1 MQHVHT
7 IRHIRRALAATIF
20 ALACLLGTAAV
31 AQARTVLPST
41 TSGVHQ
47 FTGLQGRS
55 GHTFTSAELH
65 AIGSQSDIVTGL
77 AVQIRR
83 YGPALRSANR
93 HVRLFVYQNG
103 MFSQAAKQAG
113 AFPESWYLHDSH
125 GNRIRSQRFA
135 NYLMNPYSRKSFQRS
150 RGWASWVAHQCAAKI
165 KQSRLAQ
172 GCFLDQMSSAGNSG
186 FVSSLPIDPKTGR
199 RFTMKQFMS
208 AVNVVG
214 NAAAARAPIIGN
226 SYESGV
232 RYYQN
237 DTRRVNRSAM
247 RAFEA
252 EHWLGAT
259 QPRDAETLSK
269 WQKSVQMLIGAQ
281 RHRKGVLVNFGDMS
295 SNLSTWQSFVV
306 SSMLLGNNGR
316 VWVHFD
322 SSAANG
328 PASWQLNTAVMRAP
342 IGHPTETH
350 RKVGGYLH
358 GGVYRRAF
366 SNGVVIVNPTATTR
380 SLAFSH
386 AYSTLSAHRVAR
398 ISLRP
403 FTGTVLL
410 G

>member
-1 MQHVHT
+1 LQHVQT
-7 IRHIRRALAATIF
+7 IGHIRRALATTTL
-20 ALACLLGTAAV
+20 ALACLVGTAAV
-31 AQARTVLPST
+31 AQARVLPST

-55 GHTFTSAELH
+55 GHHFTSAELH
-65 AIGSQSDIVTGL
+65 AIGSQSDIVSGL
-77 AVQIRR
+77 AVQIRS

-93 HVRLFVYQNG
+93 HVRLFVYLNG
-103 MFSQAAKQAG
+103 MFSQAKQAG
-113 AFPESWYLHDSH
+113 TFPKSWYLHDSH

-135 NYLMNPYSRKSFQRS
+135 NYLMNPYSRTRFHGS
-150 RGWASWVAHQCAAKI
+150 RGWASWVAHRCAAKI

-172 GCFLDQMSSAGNSG
+172 GCFLDQMSSAGNTG

-199 RFTMKQFMS
+199 HFTMKQFMS
-208 AVNVVG
+208 AVNIVG

-281 RHRKGVLVNFGDMS
+281 RHGKGVLVNFGDMS
-295 SNLSTWQSFVV
+295 TNLSSWQTFVV

-322 SSAANG
+322 SSAAGG

-342 IGHPTETH
+342 IGHPLVTH
-350 RKVGGYLH
+350 RKVSGYLH

-386 AYSTLSAHRVAR
+386 TYSTLSAQRVAR
-398 ISLRP
+398 ISLKP
-403 FTGTVLL
+403 FTGMVLL